1 MKSGIV
7 AIIGR
12 PNVGKSTLL
21 NHLAGEKVAIVSP
34 VPQTTRHQ
42 IRAVFN
48 DVRGQI
54 VFCDTPG
61 LHTSRHALDR
71 AMISLVND
79 SVEGADVLLHL
90 VDVSRHV
97 GDEEAM
103 TIQRLC
109 AARAPVVL
117 GLNKVDMSVQYISEY
132 VAAWEK
138 ALGRPL
144 SEATD
149 RVMPVPVSALKGT
162 NVDELVDEIFARLPE
177 GAALYPADILTDF
190 PRQWT
195 IQDIIREKLLFVL
208 KEELPFSVAV
218 YAEEIAD
225 KSERLTYVKAA
236 IFVERE
242 TQKAIVIGKAGA
254 VLKKAGES
262 ARKELQQIYGRKF
275 FLDLWVKCENKW
287 KEDKDLLKKIGYLA

>member
-1 MKSGIV
+1 MRSGVV
-7 AIIGR
+7 AIVGR

-21 NHLAGEKVAIVSP
+21 NHLVGEKVTIVSP

-42 IRAVFN
+42 IRAVYN
-48 DVRGQI
+48 DARGQI

-71 AMISLVND
+71 AMIGLVND

-103 TIQRLC
+103 TIQRLH

-117 GLNKVDMSVQYISEY
+117 GLNKVDMPAHHIPEY
-132 VAAWEK
+132 LAAWEK
-138 ALGRPL
+138 ALGQPL
-144 SEATD
+144 SGATD

-162 NVDELVDEIFARLPE
+162 NIDKLVDEIFARLPQGE
-177 GAALYPADILTDF
+177 ALYPADILTDF
-190 PRQWT
+190 PRQLA

-208 KEELPFSVAV
+208 REELPFSLAV
-218 YAEEIAD
+218 YADQIAD
-225 KSERLTYVKAA
+225 RSERLTYVRAVV
-236 IFVERE
+236 FVERE
-242 TQKAIVIGKAGA
+242 TQKAIVIGRGGA

-262 ARKELQQIYGRKF
+262 ARKELQQVYEKKF
-275 FLDLWVKCENKW
+275 FLDLWVEVEKKW
-287 KEDKDLLKKIGYLA
+287 KQDKDLLKKMGYLA

>member
-48 DVRGQI
+48 DTRGQI

-97 GDEEAM
+97 GDEETM
-103 TIQRLC
+103 TIERLC
-109 AARAPVVL
+109 AARAPIVL
-117 GLNKVDMSVQYISEY
+117 GLNKVDVPGHYIAEY
-132 VAAWEK
+132 LAAWEK

-144 SEATD
+144 SGATD
-149 RVMPVPVSALKGT
+149 RVMPVPVSALRGT
-162 NVDELVDEIFARLPE
+162 NIDKLVDEIFARLPE
-177 GAALYPADILTDF
+177 GEALYPSDVLTDF
-190 PRQWT
+190 PRQLA
-195 IQDIIREKLLFVL
+195 IQDVIREKLLFIL
-208 KEELPFSVAV
+208 KEELPFSIAV
-218 YAEEIAD
+218 YAEEITD
-225 KSERLTYVKAA
+225 KSERLTYVKAV

-242 TQKAIVIGKAGA
+242 TQKAIVIGKGGA
-254 VLKKAGES
+254 VLKKAGEG
-262 ARKELQQIYGRKF
+262 ARKELQQIYGKRF

-287 KEDKDLLKKIGYLA
+287 KQDEDLLKKMGYLL

>member
-79 SVEGADVLLHL
+79 TVEGADVLLHL
-90 VDVSRHV
+90 VDVTRHV
-97 GDEEAM
+97 GDEETKA
-103 TIQRLC
+103 IQRLC

-117 GLNKVDMSVQYISEY
+117 GLNKVDIPVHYIPEY
-132 VAAWEK
+132 LAAWEN
-138 ALGRPL
+138 AIGRSL
-144 SEATD
+144 NEATD
-149 RVMPVPVSALKGT
+149 RLMPVPVSALKGT
-162 NVDELVDEIFARLPE
+162 NVDKLVDEIFARLPE
-177 GAALYPADILTDF
+177 GGPLYPADVLTDF
-190 PRQWT
+190 PRQLA
-195 IQDIIREKLLFVL
+195 IQDVIREKLLLVL
-208 KEELPFSVAV
+208 KEELPFSLAV
-218 YAEEIAD
+218 HVEEIAD
-225 KSERLTYVKAA
+225 RSQRLTYVKAA
-236 IFVERE
+236 VLVERE
-242 TQKAIVIGKAGA
+242 TQKAIVIGKGGA

-287 KEDKDLLKKIGYLA
+287 KEDKDLLKKMGYLA